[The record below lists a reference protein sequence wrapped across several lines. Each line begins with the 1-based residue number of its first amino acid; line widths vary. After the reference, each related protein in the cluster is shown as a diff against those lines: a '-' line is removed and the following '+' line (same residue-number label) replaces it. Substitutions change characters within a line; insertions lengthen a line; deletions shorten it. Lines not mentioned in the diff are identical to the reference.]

1 MIACNRNKPES
12 LTIFLLVWSE
22 LHLYG
27 ISIADI
33 RRRRQVKREVECS
46 VVAAVVALPRPRLV
60 VVDAEAVAPPHPE
73 GVADHGDL
81 RHLGE
86 AEEPAAAAPP
96 AVGILAGVA
105 RGLDGDRGRGGEGVV
120 ASAAQGLLAGRGLEV
135 EALDV
140 GDGVLVLGAAEAD
153 HAGQQEAPGDAALH
167 VSGRAKCQMI
177 SDSES
182 HSHIKCFEGDRI
194 IITLDSF

>member
-1 MIACNRNKPES
+1 MHVYRNKPES
-12 LTIFLLVWSE
+12 LTIFPLVWSE

-27 ISIADI
+27 VSIANI
-33 RRRRQVKREVECS
+33 RRRRQVEGEVECS
-46 VVAAVVALPRPRLV
+46 VVVAVVALSRPRLV
-60 VVDAEAVAPPHPE
+60 VVDTEAVAPPHPE

-86 AEEPAAAAPP
+86 AEEPAAAPPP

-140 GDGVLVLGAAEAD
+140 DDGVLEAAEAD
-153 HAGQQEAPGDAALH
+153 HAGHQEAPGDAALH
-167 VSGRAKCQMI
+167 VSERAKCQMI
-177 SDSES
+177 SNSES
-182 HSHIKCFEGDRI
+182 HSMNVNVLKVTG
-194 IITLDSF
+194 

>member
-1 MIACNRNKPES
+1 MIACNRNKPVS
-12 LTIFLLVWSE
+12 LTTFLLVWSE

-33 RRRRQVKREVECS
+33 RGRRQVKREVECS
-46 VVAAVVALPRPRLV
+46 VVAAVVALSRPRLV

-86 AEEPAAAAPP
+86 AEEPAAAPPP

-120 ASAAQGLLAGRGLEV
+120 ASAPQGLLAGRGLEV

-140 GDGVLVLGAAEAD
+140 GDGVLGAAEAD

-167 VSGRAKCQMI
+167 FRGRAKCQMI

-182 HSHIKCFEGDRI
+182 HSMNVNVLKVTG
-194 IITLDSF
+194 